1 LIVDKGGGEKGVEG
15 VSKQGEHLSAI
26 MMMVAGGGGPL
37 WCRGC
42 GWQQGGAMGSA
53 ECGKGPYERV
63 RGQGETGGGAGR
75 LCNTVVNGNGQ

>member
-1 LIVDKGGGEKGVEG
+1 VVQGVWLAARGG
-15 VSKQGEHLSAI
+15 
-26 MMMVAGGGGPL
+26 
-37 WCRGC
+37 
-42 GWQQGGAMGSA
+42 MGSA